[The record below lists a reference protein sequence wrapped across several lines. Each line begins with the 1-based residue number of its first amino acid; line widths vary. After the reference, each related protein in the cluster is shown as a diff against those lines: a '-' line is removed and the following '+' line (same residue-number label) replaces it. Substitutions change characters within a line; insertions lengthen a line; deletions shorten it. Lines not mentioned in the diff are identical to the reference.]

1 MNYSVII
8 YFYTLTCLCCT
19 HGHGHIMS
27 YDLTPGHGDESPY
40 WIRDWDIR
48 EHDNTDETGTG
59 QWFTADRRGWS
70 VDAFTINIYYY

>member
-1 MNYSVII
+1 
-8 YFYTLTCLCCT
+8 
-19 HGHGHIMS
+19 MS